1 MLIDKKK
8 KQEQKKQE
16 LKAKAEQLIHKKSV
30 RIGAAVCCVLLLAF
44 AGIRFMNRDSLLREG
59 IAYCEKKEYA
69 KAQTSLKNAI
79 LADNLKADNYTY
91 LGIAYLGDEKYADA
105 EKQFRLALNL
115 DPENVSAYRGLG
127 ISAFKTGDYERAIT
141 ELNHA
146 LDHTGIW
153 LNQEIYDILW
163 YRADAEKALKDYEA
177 ACETYGILIE
187 LEGDTAVTR
196 YNRGAMYCLLDK
208 KEEAMA
214 DFDAALAK
222 KGNGYP
228 IFWNIYDSMADAG
241 WVEEAEAYL
250 KLSQEPG
257 YIDLNHA
264 GTETEVNKY
273 RGMIAYICRDYETAV
288 SLLSST
294 ALSSDKQAQIYL
306 ALSYE
311 QQQEKDKALAV
322 FLEQVNAANAD
333 AEDYNRLARFY
344 IRSEQG
350 EQAVEYLQKGIEKFP
365 QSDLQDLYY
374 NMVSAYES
382 YGAYEDAL
390 DALKKY
396 TRLYGEDD
404 GAVREKAFLKERI

>member
-1 MLIDKKK
+1 MLIDKNK

-16 LKAKAEQLIHKKSV
+16 LKAKAEQLIHTKSFQ
-30 RIGAAVCCVLLLAF
+30 IGAAVCCVLLLAF

-163 YRADAEKALKDYEA
+163 YRADAEKALEDYEA

-187 LEGDTAVTR
+187 LEGDTAVIR

-214 DFDAALAK
+214 DFDAAISQ

-250 KLSQEPG
+250 NLSQEPG

-288 SLLSST
+288 SLLSSEV
-294 ALSSDKQAQIYL
+294 LSSDKQAQIYL

-322 FLEQVNAANAD
+322 FLEQVNAVNAG

-344 IRSEQG
+344 IRNEQG

-382 YGAYEDAL
+382 SGAYEVAL

-404 GAVREKAFLKERI
+404 GAAREKAFLKERI